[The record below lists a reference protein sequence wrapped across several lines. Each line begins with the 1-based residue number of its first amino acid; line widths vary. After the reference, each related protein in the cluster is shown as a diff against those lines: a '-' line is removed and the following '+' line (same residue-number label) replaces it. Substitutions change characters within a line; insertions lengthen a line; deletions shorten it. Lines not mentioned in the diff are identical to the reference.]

1 MSSPNAGLTPRA
13 AARAIFEAGLSFALD
28 AFQVEAMDALDAG
41 ASVVVAA
48 PTGSGKTVIAEYAI
62 AQALA
67 SNQRAYYTA
76 PIKALSNQKYRDL
89 VEAHGTAN
97 VGLLTGDTS
106 INEGAPIVVMTTEV
120 LRNMIHAANRSLAD
134 LRYVI
139 MDEVHFLQ
147 DTYRG
152 PVWEEVIISTPPEVD
167 LVCLSATVSNARDLA
182 DWVSSIRG
190 TTKPIVHSE
199 RPVELTQLYLVGHRG
214 SHDVD
219 VFETFVQGKP
229 NPKLQR
235 LDAQTASA
243 RQAGRKGRDGSP
255 VSTPRRIDI
264 VEMLHYEDLLPAIY
278 FIFSRAGCDEA
289 MRHCLH
295 ANVRL
300 THPEER
306 AEIRAIVESKVA
318 GLSTSD
324 LEALDYATFLAGL
337 ENGVAAHH
345 AGMVPPFKEAV
356 EACFT
361 EGLVKV
367 VFATETL
374 ALGINMPART
384 VVIEKL
390 SKFNGASN
398 STLTAGEFTQLTGRA
413 GRRGLDPHGYAATL
427 WSPYMAFEDVAELAN
442 RKTYELRS
450 AFRPTY
456 NMAANLIRRSSREQ
470 AEHFLRLSFA
480 QYQID
485 AQLVRANAA
494 ADRIARDMSV
504 AKSLMVC
511 ERGDV
516 AAFIEASRGSG
527 ANRAARRAAERAA
540 QTPQADA
547 RPRHKDTHK
556 DSHTDN
562 HIDNHIDS
570 HTDSHIDTESMARDV
585 YRSLSGAQPGS
596 VLRYAPIDPMSD
608 ERFGVVVMSTAT
620 RGADRVTVRALTI
633 AGEAI
638 NVSPELMKSIPEVVG
653 HVAVPVPF
661 NPQSKHF
668 QKQLTTNLNRYLG
681 EGGKR
686 SGGRFRAPLAPLN
699 ESSPDSSVHDATA
712 HSDGGVGGC
721 PDLKAHL
728 AAAATVGRLEAELK
742 RNVATSAHRSNSLV
756 DQLNRVLALLDDMN
770 CTSDWALTES
780 GKTLAGVFHECDL
793 LIADCVQAGVFD
805 GLNASE
811 VAALASVFVHE
822 QRGPTRG
829 DEGLPRSFPHALVDR
844 WWRIAHR
851 AEHLNQRE
859 SMFELPLTRTPD
871 PGFAAIA
878 HGWARG
884 RNLSSVM
891 ASDEI
896 TAGDLV
902 RTMKALID
910 LLRQLG
916 EVAPNALTRSTARQA
931 AQQLFRGVV
940 AASSTVQTEE
950 TFQVESA
957 LDLAITRTE

>member
-1 MSSPNAGLTPRA
+1 
-13 AARAIFEAGLSFALD
+13 
-28 AFQVEAMDALDAG
+28 MDALDAG

-67 SNQRAYYTA
+67 SGQRAYYTA

-89 VEAHGTAN
+89 VERHGASN

-106 INEGAPIVVMTTEV
+106 VNDNAPIVVMTTEV
-120 LRNMIHAANRSLAD
+120 LRNMIHASNRSLSD
-134 LRYVI
+134 LRYVV

-182 DWVSSIRG
+182 DWVSSVRG
-190 TTKPIVHSE
+190 TTQAIVHTE

-214 SHDVD
+214 SHAVD
-219 VFETFVQGKP
+219 VYETFINGRP

-235 LDAQTASA
+235 LDAQTAAA
-243 RQAGRKGRDGSP
+243 RDAGRRGRDGSP
-255 VSTPRRIDI
+255 VTTPRRIDI

-278 FIFSRAGCDEA
+278 FIFSRASCDEA
-289 MRHCLH
+289 MRNCLH
-295 ANVRL
+295 AGVRL
-300 THPEER
+300 THPDER
-306 AEIRAIVESKVA
+306 AAIRAIVEAKVA
-318 GLSTSD
+318 GLSTTD
-324 LEALDYATFLAGL
+324 LEALDYSTFLAAL
-337 ENGVAAHH
+337 ENGTAAHH

-361 EGLVKV
+361 EGLAKV

-390 SKFNGASN
+390 SKFNGAGN

-427 WSPYMAFEDVAELAN
+427 WSPYMSFEDVAELAN
-442 RKTYELRS
+442 RRTYELRS

-456 NMAANLIRRSSREQ
+456 NMSANLIRRSSREQ

-494 ADRIARDMSV
+494 ADRLGREIVAARTSMQ
-504 AKSLMVC
+504 C
-511 ERGDV
+511 ERGDILHYM
-516 AAFIEASRGSG
+516 AGTRSTS
-527 ANRAARRAAERAA
+527 NRAARRSAERVARAAEPRSARTVHDVDAISRALGA
-540 QTPQADA
+540 
-547 RPRHKDTHK
+547 
-556 DSHTDN
+556 
-562 HIDNHIDS
+562 
-570 HTDSHIDTESMARDV
+570 
-585 YRSLSGAQPGS
+585 AQPGA
-596 VLRYAPIDPMSD
+596 VLQYEPDDHHLEARH
-608 ERFGVVVMSTAT
+608 GVVVMSTST
-620 RGADRVTVRALTI
+620 RGSDRVTVRALTLS
-633 AGEAI
+633 GEAL
-638 NVSPELMKSIPEVVG
+638 NLTPDTVGSIPEVVG
-653 HVAVPVPF
+653 HVSVPVPY

-668 QKQLTTNLNRYLG
+668 QKQLTVNLNRYLG
-681 EGGKR
+681 EGGRR
-686 SGGRFRAPLAPLN
+686 SGGRFRPPAEPQP
-699 ESSPDSSVHDATA
+699 EPEPRTPV
-712 HSDGGVGGC
+712 DGVAGC
-721 PDLKAHL
+721 PDLAVHL
-728 AAAATVGRLEAELK
+728 AAAATVDRLEAELK
-742 RNVATSAHRSNSLV
+742 RNSKTSAHRSNSLV
-756 DQLNRVLALLDDMN
+756 DQLNRVLDLLDDMN
-770 CTSDWALTES
+770 CTAGWALTDS
-780 GKTLAGVFHECDL
+780 GRTLAGVFHECDL
-793 LIADCVQAGVFD
+793 LIADCVRAGLFD
-805 GLNASE
+805 GLNPAE

-822 QRGPTRG
+822 QRGPNRG
-829 DEGLPRSFPHALVDR
+829 DEGLPRSFPQSLVDK

-851 AEHLNQRE
+851 AERLNERE
-859 SMFELPLTRTPD
+859 AALDLPLTRRPD

-884 RNLSSVM
+884 RNLSAVM
-891 ASDEI
+891 SQDDI
-896 TAGDLV
+896 TGGDLV
-902 RTMKALID
+902 RTMKSLID

-916 EVAPNALTRSTARQA
+916 EVAPEAATRDAARQA

-940 AASSTVQTEE
+940 SASSTVTADP
-950 TFQVESA
+950 TIPA
-957 LDLAITRTE
+957 

>member
-1 MSSPNAGLTPRA
+1 MANQVA
-13 AARAIFEAGLSFALD
+13 ADTARADARARFEAGLSFSLD
-28 AFQVEAMDALDAG
+28 PFQVEAMDALDAG

-48 PTGSGKTVIAEYAI
+48 PTGSGKTVVAEYAI

-67 SNQRAYYTA
+67 SGQRAYYTA

-89 VEAHGTAN
+89 VEVHGASN

-106 INEGAPIVVMTTEV
+106 VNESAPIVVMTTEV
-120 LRNMIHAANRSLAD
+120 LRNMIHAGNRSLAD
-134 LRYVI
+134 LRYVV

-167 LVCLSATVSNARDLA
+167 LVCLSATVSNTADLA
-182 DWVSSIRG
+182 DWVSSVRG
-190 TTKPIVHSE
+190 TTRAIVHTE

-219 VFETFVQGKP
+219 VYETFTNGRP

-235 LDAQTASA
+235 LDAQAAAA
-243 RQAGRKGRDGSP
+243 RDAGRRGRDGSS
-255 VSTPRRIDI
+255 VTTPRRIDV

-278 FIFSRAGCDEA
+278 FIFSRASCDEA
-289 MRHCLH
+289 MRNCLH
-295 ANVRL
+295 AGVRL

-306 AEIRAIVESKVA
+306 AEIRRIVEAKVA
-318 GLSTSD
+318 GLNTTD
-324 LEALDYATFLAGL
+324 LEALDYDTFLAAL
-337 ENGVAAHH
+337 ENGTAAHH

-361 EGLVKV
+361 EGLCKV

-390 SKFNGASN
+390 SKYNGAGN

-427 WSPYMAFEDVAELAN
+427 WSPYMSFDDVAELAN

-494 ADRIARDMSV
+494 ADRISREIATSRTAMQ
-504 AKSLMVC
+504 C
-511 ERGDV
+511 ERGDILQYM
-516 AAFIEASRGSG
+516 ADRRSTS
-527 ANRAARRAAERAA
+527 NRAARRTSERAA
-540 QTPQADA
+540 RLAAPAHSGA
-547 RPRHKDTHK
+547 
-556 DSHTDN
+556 SV
-562 HIDNHIDS
+562 
-570 HTDSHIDTESMARDV
+570 DTELISRA
-585 YRSLSGAQPGS
+585 LTAAQPGA
-596 VLRYAPIDPMSD
+596 VLQYQPDDSRSD
-608 ERFGVVVMSTAT
+608 ARHGVVVMSTST
-620 RGADRVTVRALTI
+620 RGTDRVTVRALTI
-633 AGEAI
+633 SGDAL
-638 NVSPELMKSIPEVVG
+638 NLTPETIGSVPEVVG
-653 HVAVPVPF
+653 HVSVPVPY

-668 QKQLTTNLNRYLG
+668 QKQLTINLNKYLG
-681 EGGKR
+681 DGGRR
-686 SGGRFRAPLAPLN
+686 SGGRFRPPT
-699 ESSPDSSVHDATA
+699 EVATEPT
-712 HSDGGVGGC
+712 HVPSGDGIEGC
-721 PDLKAHL
+721 PDLQKHL
-728 AAAATVGRLEAELK
+728 TAAAAVDRLEAELK
-742 RNVATSAHRSNSLV
+742 RNVKTSAHRSNSLV
-756 DQLNRVLALLDDMN
+756 DQLNRVLDLLDDMN
-770 CTSDWALTES
+770 CTAGWTLTDS
-780 GKTLAGVFHECDL
+780 GRTLAGVFHECDL
-793 LIADCVQAGVFD
+793 LIADCVRAGLFD
-805 GLNASE
+805 GLKSAE
-811 VAALASVFVHE
+811 VAALASVFIFE
-822 QRGPTRG
+822 QRGANKG
-829 DEGLPRSFPHALVDR
+829 DEGLPRAFPHALVDR

-851 AEHLNQRE
+851 AEHLNERE
-859 SMFELPLTRTPD
+859 AALDLPLTRRPD

-884 RNLSSVM
+884 RNLSAVM
-891 ASDEI
+891 AQDDI
-896 TAGDLV
+896 TGGDLV
-902 RTMKALID
+902 RTMKSLID

-916 EVAPNALTRSTARQA
+916 EVAPEAATRDAAREA

-940 AASSTVQTEE
+940 SASSTVTTEPAPLSDGLLHLG
-950 TFQVESA
+950 FNSDPSA
-957 LDLAITRTE
+957 HHSAAP

>member
-1 MSSPNAGLTPRA
+1 MVATPARPD
-13 AARAIFEAGLSFALD
+13 AARATARAQFESGLAFALD
-28 AFQVEAMDALDAG
+28 AFQVEAMDALDLG

-67 SNQRAYYTA
+67 SGQRAYYTA

-89 VEAHGTAN
+89 VERHGAVN

-106 INEGAPIVVMTTEV
+106 VNEGAPIVVMTTEV
-120 LRNMIHAANRSLAD
+120 LRNMIHAGNRSLAD
-134 LRYVI
+134 LRYVV

-152 PVWEEVIISTPPEVD
+152 PVWEEIIISTPPEVD

-182 DWVSSIRG
+182 DWVSSVRG
-190 TTKPIVHSE
+190 TTRAIVHTE

-214 SHDVD
+214 NHDVD
-219 VFETFVQGKP
+219 VYETFVGGRP

-243 RQAGRKGRDGSP
+243 RDVGRRGRDGSP
-255 VSTPRRIDI
+255 VTTPRRTDI

-278 FIFSRAGCDEA
+278 FIFSRAACDEA
-289 MRHCLH
+289 MRNCLH
-295 ANVRL
+295 GGVRL
-300 THPEER
+300 THPDER
-306 AEIRAIVESKVA
+306 AEIRAIVQAKVA
-318 GLSTSD
+318 GLSDTD
-324 LEALDYATFLAGL
+324 LEALDFETFLAAL
-337 ENGVAAHH
+337 ENGTAAHH
-345 AGMVPPFKEAV
+345 AGMIPPFKEAV

-361 EGLVKV
+361 EGLAKV

-390 SKFNGASN
+390 SKFNGAGN

-427 WSPYMAFEDVAELAN
+427 WSPYMSFDDVAELAN
-442 RKTYELRS
+442 KRTYELRS

-485 AQLVRANAA
+485 DQLVRANAS
-494 ADRIARDMSV
+494 ADRMNREIAV
-504 AKSLMVC
+504 ARTAMHC

-516 AAFIEASRGSG
+516 LDYVTTRRSTG
-527 ANRAARRAAERAA
+527 NRAARRTAERASRIAEPKHARA
-540 QTPQADA
+540 Q
-547 RPRHKDTHK
+547 H
-556 DSHTDN
+556 DSDL
-562 HIDNHIDS
+562 IGR
-570 HTDSHIDTESMARDV
+570 A
-585 YRSLSGAQPGS
+585 LAAAQPGA
-596 VLRYAPIDPMSD
+596 VLRYQPDDVHSD
-608 ERFGVVVMSTAT
+608 ERHGVVVMSTST
-620 RGADRVTVRALTI
+620 RGTDRVTVRALTLSGGTLNLTPETI
-633 AGEAI
+633 G
-638 NVSPELMKSIPEVVG
+638 SPPEVVG
-653 HVAVPVPF
+653 HVSVPVPY

-668 QKQLTTNLNRYLG
+668 QKQLTTNFNRYLG
-681 EGGKR
+681 DSGRR
-686 SGGRFRAPLAPLN
+686 SGGRFRPPAEPLDV
-699 ESSPDSSVHDATA
+699 PDDTTGSA
-712 HSDGGVGGC
+712 DGVAGC
-721 PDLKAHL
+721 PDLAHHL
-728 AAAATVGRLEAELK
+728 AAAATIDRLEADLK
-742 RNVATSAHRSNSLV
+742 RNTKTSAHRSNSLV
-756 DQLNRVLALLDDMN
+756 DQLNRVLDLLDDMG
-770 CTSDWALTES
+770 CTSGWALTDS
-780 GKTLAGVFHECDL
+780 GRTLAGVFHECDL
-793 LIADCVQAGVFD
+793 LIADCVRAGVFD
-805 GLNASE
+805 GLKPAD

-822 QRGPTRG
+822 QRGPSRG
-829 DEGLPRSFPHALVDR
+829 DETLPRAFPAGLVDR

-851 AEHLNQRE
+851 AERLNERE
-859 SMFELPLTRTPD
+859 SAHDLQLTRRPD

-884 RNLSSVM
+884 RNLSTVM
-891 ASDEI
+891 AQDDI
-896 TAGDLV
+896 TGGDLV

-916 EVAPNALTRSTARQA
+916 EVAPEAATRDAAREA

-940 AASSTVQTEE
+940 SASSTVTADP
-950 TFQVESA
+950 VS
-957 LDLAITRTE
+957 LP